1 MRHGSFDVFQLHMIV
16 KDNSD
21 WDTHIGILTTKMR
34 VASGSGSTISSPTTF
49 FMISGAEW
57 AVEVAEYSVLM
68 LALVRMLDD
77 GVRGG
82 VRREWS

>member
-1 MRHGSFDVFQLHMIV
+1 MFRRALDIFELRTVVKGQSDQDRHSEQ
-16 KDNSD
+16 
-21 WDTHIGILTTKMR
+21 LTTKIR
-34 VASGSGSTISSPTTF
+34 VASGSGSTMSSATACF
-49 FMISGAEW
+49 AASCAEW

-82 VRREWS
+82 VRREWG